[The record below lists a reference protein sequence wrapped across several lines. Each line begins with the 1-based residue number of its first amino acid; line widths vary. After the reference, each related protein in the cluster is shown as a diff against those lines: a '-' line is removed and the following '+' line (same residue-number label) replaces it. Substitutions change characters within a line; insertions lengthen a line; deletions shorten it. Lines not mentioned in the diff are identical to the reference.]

1 LCAIFASQITPHDPK
16 KNRLLHQFIVP
27 AWMSGGSNEHLL
39 STDYFGR
46 FVFSRII
53 YGARVSILGAASAI
67 LISVCFGALLGLISH
82 YSGGVTDTII
92 MRITDCMG
100 SMPWLVIAILLA
112 NAFGTSIIIPIFILG
127 FSGRPMYPR
136 QLWALSLVIE
146 VPTPINPPSS
156 CHFHLRCL
164 GDKDICQK
172 AEPPLEELGTD
183 HKVTCHFGKE
193 IN

>member
-67 LISVCFGALLGLISH
+67 LISVCFGALLGLISDH
-82 YSGGVTDTII
+82 SGGVTDTII
-92 MRITDCMG
+92 MRITDRMG
-100 SMPWLVIAILLA
+100 SMPWLVIASILLA

-127 FSGRPMYPR
+127 FFGRTMYPR
-136 QLWALSLVIE
+136 KLWALSLVIE
-146 VPTPINPPSS
+146 VPTPINPSCG
-156 CHFHLRCL
+156 CHFHPRCL
-164 GDKDICQK
+164 SDKDNCQK
-172 AEPPLEELGTD
+172 AEPLLEELGTD
-183 HKVTCHFGKE
+183 HKVNCHFWK
-193 IN
+193 